1 VLNLAARDGL
11 IARNPA
17 NGVGRLIARVARR
30 EDSEVAI
37 VDAWT
42 RREAEALLA
51 VAEEHEARFAPLL
64 RFLLSTGARRAQ
76 KLGVRPLKL
85 HAARHTFATLA
96 LEAGR
101 SLRFVAE
108 PLGHANPALTLRV
121 HAHAVPVEGGD
132 LEFADFGST
141 QDPSAR
147 STEPT
152 GDVSGSGSGFRTRQ
166 RPRRHCAGA
175 LQECWSTRRDLNPRP
190 SRWQGARRA
199 RNPPKRKENAAEG
212 EKWVLRWRMS

>member
-1 VLNLAARDGL
+1 MPGPGA
-11 IARNPA
+11 
-17 NGVGRLIARVARR
+17 
-30 EDSEVAI
+30 
-37 VDAWT
+37 
-42 RREAEALLA
+42 EAEALLA

-96 LEAGR
+96 LQAGR

-132 LEFADFGST
+132 LAFADFGST

-166 RPRRHCAGA
+166 RPRRNCAGA

-190 SRWQGARRA
+190 SRWQRDALPLSYARIRKGGITPREAA
-199 RNPPKRKENAAEG
+199 RPVLLLNRRGFASAFAEPRSWALKSSPCQKVG
-212 EKWVLRWRMS
+212 RSLPLRGRGK